1 MENNYS
7 NWSHYGTNPGLN
19 LGEWNQGFLG
29 NYDSSNYQN
38 YYNHHQYHQQNPF
51 QPAYYNDYY
60 YNQAQE
66 NRSASNGSSQSI
78 NNSYE
83 NNSLG
88 FREEASIPLVSNGS
102 LQSTTNSYEQ
112 NSPGASIPS
121 QSQDVLNHEQLP
133 VLENVE
139 HFVNNIEHQ
148 PVFNPYYQQNYNIQ
162 PMHVA
167 PPSVSF
173 AYSNESMNV
182 VHPIHDQVHSIDHQ
196 PFPEVSQPTAHV
208 QPAAHPSP
216 AVPPQR
222 NFNGIKNRK
231 PSLKMKRERKKRSS
245 PHDPIPHVDKNEE
258 NDFICHFNYCGFKA
272 NRRSNI
278 LRHLEA
284 MHEPHFILCCNSLY
298 PTKTHFEAHRLDIH
312 EDGMFK
318 CQIHDCGRSF
328 NRKSL
333 LHKHEDTF
341 HSEESTKRIF
351 CSVCLIPLPLPLKSE
366 ETVKRHAFLHSSLA

>member
-7 NWSHYGTNPGLN
+7 NWSHYGRNPGLN
-19 LGEWNQGFLG
+19 MGEWNQGFLG

-38 YYNHHQYHQQNPF
+38 YYNHHQYPQQNPF

-60 YNQAQE
+60 YNQAQG
-66 NRSASNGSSQSI
+66 NRSASNVSSQSI

-112 NSPGASIPS
+112 NSPEASIPS
-121 QSQDVLNHEQLP
+121 QSQDALNHEQLP

-148 PVFNPYYQQNYNIQ
+148 PVFYPYYQQNYNMQ
-162 PMHVA
+162 PMHFA
-167 PPSVSF
+167 PPSGSS
-173 AYSNESMNV
+173 AYNNESMNV

-216 AVPPQR
+216 AVPPQK
-222 NFNGIKNRK
+222 NFTAIKNRK

-245 PHDPIPHVDKNEE
+245 PHDPIPHLIVDPIYS
-258 NDFICHFNYCGFKA
+258 D
-272 NRRSNI
+272 I
-278 LRHLEA
+278 LRPCMSL
-284 MHEPHFILCCNSLY
+284 ILSSAAI
-298 PTKTHFEAHRLDIH
+298 PSIPPKHIFEAHRLDIH

-328 NRKSL
+328 NRKAL

-341 HSEESTKRIF
+341 HSEESSKRIF
-351 CSVCLIPLPLPLKSE
+351 CSVCLIPLPHPLKSE